1 MQEIVKLFADYS
13 TNMVIVILFIW
24 DWVKNRKLIVTTLQE
39 MATTNS
45 NIEKCLNNMTQNEDN
60 MAKSLEILQKSME
73 AQDWKLNKLLER

>member
-45 NIEKCLNNMTQNEDN
+45 NIEKCLSNMTQNEDN
-60 MAKSLEILQKSME
+60 MAKSLELLQKSME
-73 AQDWKLNKLLER
+73 AQDWKFNKLLER

>member
-1 MQEIVKLFADYS
+1 MQEIIKLFADYS

-45 NIEKCLNNMTQNEDN
+45 NIEKCLSNMTQNEDN
-60 MAKSLEILQKSME
+60 MAKSLELLQKSME

>member
-45 NIEKCLNNMTQNEDN
+45 NIEKCLSNMTQNEDN
-60 MAKSLEILQKSME
+60 MTKSLELLQKSME

>member
-45 NIEKCLNNMTQNEDN
+45 NIEKCLSNMTQNGDN
-60 MAKSLEILQKSME
+60 MAKSLELLQKSME

>member
-45 NIEKCLNNMTQNEDN
+45 NIEKCLSNMTQNEDN
-60 MAKSLEILQKSME
+60 MAKSLELLQKSME

>member
-45 NIEKCLNNMTQNEDN
+45 NIEKCLSNMTQNEDN
-60 MAKSLEILQKSME
+60 MAKSLELLQKSME
-73 AQDWKLNKLLER
+73 DQDWKLNKLLER